1 MSMGKLR
8 NSFKRRLQIDRFVL
22 EQDNQVN
29 LSPSPSSPFKNQGS
43 SSSIFAIDHDQQVRA
58 SHSLSSADL
67 ALRPSF
73 TTAVASP
80 YSSEVTSDEDDS
92 LYFECCFSP
101 LDLPP
106 DLLIYF
112 IKFLTPGDLWKL
124 SLVSKT
130 MRSAVMAFMS
140 RSQRFGFE
148 AVRILRQEHAWTD
161 RQLLK
166 VHHEKHY
173 EGMRDR
179 FWITYNQPL
188 RMVIPPFPEN
198 DPGEQGLGDGNEVGN
213 EDVDAAIEEDL
224 PTQQQQQTLTGNAMV
239 DQMQTNNAVVEGL
252 INHNHTNNASA
263 PPPPP
268 LPLAPAAPVVPS
280 RGVIRSQYWVSQAN
294 FLFAAVLE
302 SSEGFQS
309 YDEFQSS
316 LSLFSQSL
324 SGDQEMEGPETV
336 LQAMNPATATA
347 ALVAAMERG
356 NDPAM
361 GAFWTNQYETTKNI
375 SSQVAKL
382 AMVDRT
388 GHLLPTTKDRF
399 WSLVQLLFD
408 SNLVD
413 LAYRRAIINCARYMT
428 AKFDSCF
435 AYGLRFNGRVVLD
448 TDYYDYEPKEYSVK
462 IGPHLAVDPEP
473 KSSESADAPVE
484 PPRDT
489 EELRTV
495 TPPRRLQST
504 LQAMLWRRCLTDL
517 ATIYNQIQELHNI
530 PVVISASSAVQD
542 FGSKNHELYEQV
554 NLRHHQKEATEQRR
568 PIGRGFRKMIHR
580 IRSVA
585 KKRRYTSGGN
595 IRETR
600 ALFTHCGISS
610 LSLPASFSPGSPTFA
625 PVTASASAFGD
636 SPRQQAQQLASYSQS
651 GRQGLYQHRRRTSE
665 LPDPNNL
672 DDFFR
677 VKKSELHNFHQR
689 IASMERKQKQRRT
702 IMEERIRR
710 DTMLKEELLGLCH
723 MACGLFMVRNQWQ
736 PEQGGPRSIM
746 TLLRQGSPWKKG
758 IWRSGEWQHAPID
771 LDHDLDETAMA
782 RRHHLERDYNHLKSL
797 VDTHRRWS
805 SFNPSSSS
813 SVSTFFSSSNS
824 SSSSDSLTSFF
835 TDTPATRPTA
845 KGTTDAFDGNEYAS
859 ISDLLDIL
867 PLNETTKQDD
877 TIDHGAWQSLCLATI
892 NFLMDENLAWG
903 GNDPNNEL
911 SKLKATL
918 HEGAWYYH
926 E

>member
-1 MSMGKLR
+1 MSIRKLR
-8 NSFKRRLQIDRFVL
+8 NSFQRRLQIDRFVL
-22 EQDNQVN
+22 EQDNQAD
-29 LSPSPSSPFKNQGS
+29 LSPSPSSPLKNQGS
-43 SSSIFAIDHDQQVRA
+43 SFSAFAMDHDQQI
-58 SHSLSSADL
+58 HSRSSADL
-67 ALRPSF
+67 ALRPSL
-73 TTAVASP
+73 TTAIAAP
-80 YSSEVTSDEDDS
+80 YSSAVTSDKDDN
-92 LYFECCFSP
+92 LYFERCFSP

-106 DLLIYF
+106 VLLIYF
-112 IKFLTPGDLWKL
+112 VKFLTPGDLWKL
-124 SLVSKT
+124 SQVSKT
-130 MRSAVMAFMS
+130 MQSAVMIFMS

-148 AVRILRQEHAWTD
+148 AIRILRQEHVWTN
-161 RQLLK
+161 RQLLG

-173 EGMRDR
+173 EDMRDR

-188 RMVIPPFPEN
+188 RMIIPPFPDDAPEETG
-198 DPGEQGLGDGNEVGN
+198 PGVGN
-213 EDVDAAIEEDL
+213 EAGNQDADVAIEEDL
-224 PTQQQQQTLTGNAMV
+224 LPQQQQQTPAENAMV
-239 DQMQTNNAVVEGL
+239 GQMQTDNAAVEGV
-252 INHNHTNNASA
+252 INNNHTNNVSA

-268 LPLAPAAPVVPS
+268 SPQVPATSAVPS
-280 RGVIRSQYWVSQAN
+280 RGIIRSQYWVSQAN

-309 YDEFQSS
+309 SDGFQSS
-316 LSLFSQSL
+316 PFSQGQG
-324 SGDQEMEGPETV
+324 GDQEMEGPETV
-336 LQAMNPATATA
+336 LQAMNPATAAA

-388 GHLLPTTKDRF
+388 GLLLPKTKDRF

-435 AYGLRFNGRVVLD
+435 AYGLRVNGRVVLD

-462 IGPHLAVDPEP
+462 MGPHLAVDPDP
-473 KSSESADAPVE
+473 KSPESADPPVD
-484 PPRDT
+484 PKRNN
-489 EELRTV
+489 EELRTI

-504 LQAMLWRRCLTDL
+504 FQAMLWSRCLTDMVR
-517 ATIYNQIQELHNI
+517 IYNQIQELHNI
-530 PVVISASSAVQD
+530 SVVISASSAIRD
-542 FGSKNHELYEQV
+542 LGKKNHELSEQV
-554 NLRHHQKEATEQRR
+554 DLRHRQKEATEQRH
-568 PIGRGFRKMIHR
+568 PIGRGFRKMIHQ

-585 KKRRYTSGGN
+585 KRRRYTSGGN
-595 IRETR
+595 VRETKP
-600 ALFTHCGISS
+600 LFTHRGATSW
-610 LSLPASFSPGSPTFA
+610 SLPASLSPGSPTFT
-625 PVTASASAFGD
+625 PFTASASTLGD
-636 SPRQQAQQLASYSQS
+636 APRPQAQQPTSSSQS
-651 GRQGLYQHRRRTSE
+651 GCQGPYQHRRRTSE
-665 LPDPNNL
+665 LPDPDNF

-677 VKKSELHNFHQR
+677 VKKSELHNFQQR
-689 IASMERKQKQRRT
+689 ITSMERKQKQRRA
-702 IMEERIRR
+702 IMEERIKRE
-710 DTMLKEELLGLCH
+710 TMLKEELLGLCH
-723 MACGLFMVRNQWQ
+723 MACGLFVVRNQRQ

-758 IWRSGEWQHAPID
+758 VWRSGEWQNAPID

-782 RRHHLERDYNHLKSL
+782 HRHHLEHDYNYLKSF
-797 VDTHRRWS
+797 VGSHRRWS
-805 SFNPSSSS
+805 SFGHSSSS
-813 SVSTFFSSSNS
+813 SVSSFISSSFSSL
-824 SSSSDSLTSFF
+824 SSDSLTSFF
-835 TDTPATRPTA
+835 TDTPTLRPTTR
-845 KGTTDAFDGNEYAS
+845 GTTDAFDGNEYAS

-867 PLNETTKQDD
+867 PLNATTKKDD

-903 GNDPNNEL
+903 GNDPNHEL